1 MHSQKWIAHGNRRA
15 KVKLPLPNLS
25 ACPLSHAPGETIT
38 LAERNVKVI
47 ERRNELRVN
56 VSEPVR
62 LRPVT
67 DPVSSE
73 ELAETL
79 NMSEHGLCIVTNAPL
94 KVGMQVELFLRI
106 PREVSGEKPAEVRC
120 VARVMHVDPATS
132 GGKSGV
138 GMCIERYEPLQMRE
152 RWVS

>member
-1 MHSQKWIAHGNRRA
+1 M
-15 KVKLPLPNLS
+15 KVS
-25 ACPLSHAPGETIT
+25 
-38 LAERNVKVI
+38 ERNVKLI
-47 ERRNELRVN
+47 ERRNEQRLN

-73 ELAETL
+73 QLAETL
-79 NMSEHGLCIVTNAPL
+79 NMSEHGLCVATTVPL

-106 PREVSGEKPAEVRC
+106 PREVSGEKPVEVRC
-120 VARVMHVDPATS
+120 VARVIHVDPATS
-132 GGKSGV
+132 GGKAGV
-138 GMCIERYEPLQMRE
+138 GMRIERYEPLQMRD